1 MAIRIATA
9 GSLLMVLFA
18 VPAPAVAQEGAQAPE
33 QLESESTD
41 IAGEHAL
48 LADYFRSKAASAR
61 AEMRLHK
68 YMARSFH
75 SGRKRAQL
83 GARHC
88 EKLVEQYR
96 AIAEEYEALARL
108 HDEEAR
114 ETREAR

>member
-1 MAIRIATA
+1 VAIRVALV

-18 VPAPAVAQEGAQAPE
+18 VPAPAVGQESTRASE
-33 QLESESTD
+33 QLEGQPGD
-41 IAGEHAL
+41 ILGDRAL
-48 LADYFRSKAASAR
+48 WADYFRAMALSAR

-75 SGRKRAQL
+75 SGKKRAQL

-96 AIAEEYEALARL
+96 AIAEEYDALARL
-108 HDEEAR
+108 HDEES
-114 ETREAR
+114 REAR